1 MDIESN
7 RKTKWLATM
16 SLILGILSFGLFLL
30 ACLVLIWI
38 KVSAFDEFR
47 ALALLGQA
55 AILFLGSLILGL
67 PGFVIALITFARI
80 RKEGGDNKT
89 LRTVI
94 ISLVLGGVGPA
105 IVLILLA
112 YIFLFNSSVP
122 PPVLITPSPL
132 VPLPPGE

>member
-1 MDIESN
+1 MDTESN
-7 RKTKWLATM
+7 RKTKRLATI

-30 ACLVLIWI
+30 ACLILIWI
-38 KVSAFDEFR
+38 KISAFDEFR

>member
-1 MDIESN
+1 MDTESN
-7 RKTKWLATM
+7 RKTKRLATI

-30 ACLVLIWI
+30 ACLILIWI
-38 KVSAFDEFR
+38 KISAFDEFN

-67 PGFVIALITFARI
+67 PGCVIALMTFARI
-80 RKEGGDNKT
+80 RKEGDDNKT

-94 ISLVLGGVGPA
+94 LSLVLGGVGPA